1 MNKKSFI
8 IFLNIAV
15 ICLLTGCL
23 SLGDIFRPTDNS
35 PTNRDSSQREM
46 PTEVREIGASIAVGD
61 LTLKTTS
68 FLNLALGY
76 NLSIKNT
83 TALPIEKGV
92 CKYSI
97 KLKDGNSI
105 FTNSVDMSQVI
116 TKDNTVNIFLPGDIL
131 FSNIYRIVTDL
142 KQRDSVEVI
151 LDGAVNLSSGAL
163 SKSYNFN
170 KSGVIP
176 VPKSPKITAGKFV
189 VTNLD
194 FLSAEFGFEILVENP
209 NSFAIQTTPYYSV
222 NFDTN
227 SIVSAGSAEGLTAQ
241 PGTVTKTVIPLK
253 VNFMTLAASLLSK
266 KAFNVNF
273 TGGMNYDSYAGKE
286 DGKVSITDAFKIP
299 QFPSVRLVDVPVKST
314 VLPPSLKVSVVMEF
328 TNTNGFA
335 MDIPG
340 MSLKLRSD
348 GKEIIA
354 LSSKQA
360 LHLDGLGKGNITI
373 PIELDPK
380 KFLSGLAGKFSVSLD
395 TEIKSLI
402 GAGIVS
408 NHYELKL

>member
-1 MNKKSFI
+1 MNKKAII
-8 IFLNIAV
+8 IFLNFAV

-35 PTNRDSSQREM
+35 PTNRDSSQRET

-76 NLSIKNT
+76 DLSIKNT

-92 CKYSI
+92 CNYSI

-131 FSNIYRIVTDL
+131 FSNVYKIVTDL
-142 KQRDSVEVI
+142 KQRESVEVV
-151 LDGAVNLSSGAL
+151 LDGSVNLSSGAL
-163 SKSYNFN
+163 FKSYNFN

-253 VNFMTLAASLLSK
+253 VNFMTLAASLLSR

-328 TNTNGFA
+328 TNPNGFA

-402 GAGIVS
+402 GAGVVS

>member
-241 PGTVTKTVIPLK
+241 PGTATKTGLH
-253 VNFMTLAASLLSK
+253 LSV
-266 KAFNVNF
+266 FLS
-273 TGGMNYDSYAGKE
+273 GGMNYDSYAGKE